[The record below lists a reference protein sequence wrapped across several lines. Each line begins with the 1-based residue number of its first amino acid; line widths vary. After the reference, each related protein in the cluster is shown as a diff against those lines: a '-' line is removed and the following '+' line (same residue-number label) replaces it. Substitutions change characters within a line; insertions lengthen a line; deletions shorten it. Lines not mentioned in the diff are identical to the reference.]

1 VSYEDEFPG
10 DYAQRVEDRDN
21 PEKKFFYTFVVG
33 LSSSG
38 TAATTPS
45 APTVRDI
52 AGDELAELTV
62 GRQVVLSTTIKNNN
76 ANVQPFLAIVE
87 VRNSQQVTES
97 LEWQTGSLSPDGS
110 ADIGISWTPERAG
123 TYQIRTFV
131 ISDFERLDIL
141 SPVAVSEVV
150 VQ

>member
-21 PEKKFFYTFVVG
+21 PEKKFFHTFVVG
-33 LSSSG
+33 VSSSG

-45 APTVRDI
+45 APTVKDI
-52 AGDELAELTV
+52 AGDELAEMTV

-97 LEWQTGSLSPDGS
+97 LEWQTGSLSPDAS

-131 ISDFERLDIL
+131 ISDFERLYIL
-141 SPVAVSEVV
+141 SPVAVSEVMV
-150 VQ
+150 L